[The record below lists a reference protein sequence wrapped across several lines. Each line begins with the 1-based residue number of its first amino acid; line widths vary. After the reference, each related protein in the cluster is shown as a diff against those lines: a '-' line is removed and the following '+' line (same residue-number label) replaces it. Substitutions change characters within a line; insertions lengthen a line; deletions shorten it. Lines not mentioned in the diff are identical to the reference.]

1 MQQSQKESTF
11 YSLCIKKLKQC
22 LKCGSFNT
30 KRRGKE
36 KGLQTWSCNKCG
48 RRFRNQRRRNPAF
61 GKAIWSQYVFGKQ
74 TLRELKY
81 QHRKDKRTLRIILQT
96 YTAPPKTHV
105 PRKVNVVADA
115 LYFGER
121 KEHTS
126 WCVIVIRDPT
136 RKENLWWGF
145 FDTETTSA
153 YRTGR
158 DDLEQRGYEIMSV
171 TGDGFAGI
179 REAFYPIP
187 FQMCHVHME
196 RLVIRGTTRRP
207 ELPAGQAL
215 LALARSLH
223 TFNGDKFRRYFK
235 MYIEKYRDFLNEKT
249 TNPVNESSFFTHE
262 PLRRATLSLRR
273 FLPFLFTYEHH
284 PHIPRT
290 SNSMEGHFAHMRDVT
305 EIHRGLKRLQ
315 KEKILHS
322 ILLAST
328 ISPTQEK
335 LRHVL

>member
-11 YSLCIKKLKQC
+11 YSLCIKKQC
-22 LKCGSFNT
+22 PQCNSFNT

-36 KGLQTWSCNKCG
+36 RGLQTWSCHQCG

-61 GKAIWSQYVFGKQ
+61 EKAVWSQYVFGKQ
-74 TLRELKY
+74 TIRELQYK
-81 QHRKDKRTLRIILQT
+81 HHKDTRILRSILQT
-96 YTAPPKTHV
+96 YIAPAKTHV

-126 WCVIVIRDPT
+126 WCVLVIRDPK

-158 DDLEQRGYEIMSV
+158 DYLEELGYEIMSV

-196 RLVIRGTTRRP
+196 RLVIHGTTRKP
-207 ELPAGQAL
+207 ELSAGQAL

-223 TFNGDKFRRYFK
+223 TINGDTFRRYFA

-249 TNPVNESSFFTHE
+249 TNPLNGTIFFTHE
-262 PLRRATLSLRR
+262 PLRRAVLSTRR
-273 FLPFLFTYEHH
+273 FLPFLFIYEQHH
-284 PHIPRT
+284 HIPRT
-290 SNSMEGHFAHMRDVT
+290 SNSLEGHFAHMRDIA
-305 EIHRGLKRLQ
+305 EIHRGLKREQ
-315 KEKILHS
+315 KEKVLHS

-328 ISPTQEK
+328 VAPTPGK
-335 LRHVL
+335 LKHVV